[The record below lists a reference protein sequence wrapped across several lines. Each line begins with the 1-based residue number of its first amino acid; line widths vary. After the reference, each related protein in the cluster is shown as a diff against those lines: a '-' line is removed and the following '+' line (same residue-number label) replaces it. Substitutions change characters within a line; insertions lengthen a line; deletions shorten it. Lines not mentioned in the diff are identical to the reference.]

1 MTQLID
7 IKEMAEKLAVP
18 VSWLYERTR
27 NNKIPCI
34 RVGKYL
40 RFRET
45 EVWEWL
51 KQQNEAE

>member
-1 MTQLID
+1 MTQLIG

-51 KQQNEAE
+51 KKQNEAE

>member
-1 MTQLID
+1 MTQLIG

-40 RFRET
+40 RFQET

-51 KQQNEAE
+51 KQQNEAY